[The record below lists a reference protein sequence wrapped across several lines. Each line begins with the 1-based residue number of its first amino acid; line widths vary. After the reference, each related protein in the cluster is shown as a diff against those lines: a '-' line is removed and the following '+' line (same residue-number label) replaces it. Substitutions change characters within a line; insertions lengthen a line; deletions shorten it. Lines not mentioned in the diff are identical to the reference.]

1 MTNKINI
8 FSIWLL
14 SLTFSIC
21 AIILIGGYT
30 RISDSGLSITEWL
43 PISGVIYPLSEAQWN
58 IEFSKYKEIDEF
70 ILVNNAMTLNEFK
83 IIYFWEWFHR
93 FFARLIGALYLIP
106 LIYFLI
112 KKQIHRSYKLR
123 VFSIGFLLGVQAV
136 IGWYM
141 VKSGL
146 VGRIDV
152 SQYRL
157 AMHLT
162 MAFVILGITFQTL
175 LDSNMKYISNKK
187 FYYKP
192 GNEFLFL
199 LLFLFIFLQI
209 AYGAFVSGTHSGLL
223 FNTWPMY
230 DGNIFPLIE
239 NNLLSGF
246 VNFFETREYIIFV
259 HRTSALLI
267 LLLVIYINYILYKKN
282 GAISKSY
289 LLMAFNFTFIL
300 QILLGVMMTFQN
312 IPWHLAL
319 AHQGNSIILFLI
331 SLSMWMLSK
340 KSLQKN
346 FIEETLS

>member
-1 MTNKINI
+1 MKINI
-8 FSIWLL
+8 FSIWLS
-14 SLTFSIC
+14 SLIVSIC

-43 PISGVIYPLSEAQWN
+43 PVTGVMYPLNNYQWQV
-58 IEFSKYKEIDEF
+58 EFSKYQQIDEF
-70 ILVNNAMTLNEFK
+70 MLVNSTMTLNEFK
-83 IIYFWEWFHR
+83 VIYFWEWFHR

-106 LIYFLI
+106 LVYLLI
-112 KKQIHRSYKLR
+112 KKKIHRSYQLR
-123 VFSIGFLLGVQAV
+123 IFLVGFLLGVQAV

-175 LDSNMKYISNKK
+175 LESNMKYISNKK

-239 NNLLSGF
+239 NNLLNGF

-259 HRTSALLI
+259 HRTSALFI

-282 GAISKSY
+282 STINKSY
-289 LLMAFNFTFIL
+289 LLLTFNFTFIL

-346 FIEETLS
+346 FNEETLS

>member
-1 MTNKINI
+1 MKINI

-14 SLTFSIC
+14 SLIVSIC

-43 PISGVIYPLSEAQWN
+43 PVTGVMYPLNNLQWQV
-58 IEFSKYKEIDEF
+58 EFSKYQQIDEF
-70 ILVNNAMTLNEFK
+70 MLVNSTMTLNEFK
-83 IIYFWEWFHR
+83 VIYFWEWFHR

-106 LIYFLI
+106 LIYLLAI
-112 KKQIHRSYKLR
+112 KKIHRSYQLR
-123 VFSIGFLLGVQAV
+123 IFSVGFLLGVQAV

-192 GNEFLFL
+192 GNAFLFF

-282 GAISKSY
+282 GATSKSY
-289 LLMAFNFTFIL
+289 LLFAFNFTFIL

-346 FIEETLS
+346 FNEETLS

>member
-1 MTNKINI
+1 MKINI
-8 FSIWLL
+8 FLIWLL
-14 SLTFSIC
+14 SLIVSIC

-43 PISGVIYPLSEAQWN
+43 PITGVMYPLNNYQWQV
-58 IEFSKYKEIDEF
+58 EFSKYQQIDEF
-70 ILVNNAMTLNEFK
+70 MLVNSTMTLNEFK
-83 IIYFWEWFHR
+83 VIYFWEWFHR

-106 LIYFLI
+106 LIYLLI
-112 KKQIHRSYKLR
+112 KRKIHRSYQLR
-123 VFSIGFLLGVQAV
+123 IFSVGFLLGVQAV

-282 GAISKSY
+282 SAINKSY
-289 LLMAFNFTFIL
+289 LLLTFNFTFIL
-300 QILLGVMMTFQN
+300 QILLGVIMTFQN

-346 FIEETLS
+346 F

>member
-1 MTNKINI
+1 MKINI

-14 SLTFSIC
+14 SLIVSIC

-43 PISGVIYPLSEAQWN
+43 PVTGVMYPLNNYQWQV
-58 IEFSKYKEIDEF
+58 EFSKYQQIDEF
-70 ILVNNAMTLNEFK
+70 MLVNSTMTLNEFK
-83 IIYFWEWFHR
+83 VIYFWEWFHR

-106 LIYFLI
+106 LIYLLI
-112 KKQIHRSYKLR
+112 KKKIHRSYQLR
-123 VFSIGFLLGVQAV
+123 IFSIGFLLGVQAV

-162 MAFVILGITFQTL
+162 MAFIILGITFQTY
-175 LDSNMKYISNKK
+175 LDSNMKYIINKK

-192 GNEFLFL
+192 GNAFLFL

-246 VNFFETREYIIFV
+246 VNFFETSEYIIFV
-259 HRTSALLI
+259 HRTSALFI
-267 LLLVIYINYILYKKN
+267 LLLVIFINYIIYKKN
-282 GAISKSY
+282 NAISKSY
-289 LLMAFNFTFIL
+289 LLLAFNFTLIL

-346 FIEETLS
+346 FNEETLS

>member
-1 MTNKINI
+1 MKINI

-14 SLTFSIC
+14 SLIFSIC

-43 PISGVIYPLSEAQWN
+43 PVTGVMYPLNNYQWQV
-58 IEFSKYKEIDEF
+58 EFSKYQKIDEF
-70 ILVNNAMTLNEFK
+70 MLVNSTMTLNEFK
-83 IIYFWEWFHR
+83 VIYFWEWFHR

-106 LIYFLI
+106 LIYLLI
-112 KKQIHRSYKLR
+112 KKKIHRSYQLR
-123 VFSIGFLLGVQAV
+123 IFLIGFLLGVQAV

-187 FYYKP
+187 SYYKP
-192 GNEFLFL
+192 GNEFLFS

-282 GAISKSY
+282 NAISKNY
-289 LLMAFNFTFIL
+289 LLLTFNFTFIL

-346 FIEETLS
+346 FNEETLS

>member
-1 MTNKINI
+1 MKINI
-8 FSIWLL
+8 FSIWLS
-14 SLTFSIC
+14 SLIVSIC

-43 PISGVIYPLSEAQWN
+43 PVTGVMYPLNNYQWQV
-58 IEFSKYKEIDEF
+58 EFSKYQQIDEF
-70 ILVNNAMTLNEFK
+70 MLVNSTMTLNEFK
-83 IIYFWEWFHR
+83 VIYFWEWFHR

-106 LIYFLI
+106 LVYLLI
-112 KKQIHRSYKLR
+112 KKKIHRSYQLR
-123 VFSIGFLLGVQAV
+123 IFLVGFLLGVQAV

-175 LDSNMKYISNKK
+175 LESNMKYISNKK

-239 NNLLSGF
+239 NNLLNGF

-282 GAISKSY
+282 SAINKSY
-289 LLMAFNFTFIL
+289 LLLTFNFTFIL

-346 FIEETLS
+346 FNEETLS

>member
-1 MTNKINI
+1 MKINI

-14 SLTFSIC
+14 SLIVSIC

-43 PISGVIYPLSEAQWN
+43 PITGVMYPLNNYQWQV
-58 IEFSKYKEIDEF
+58 EFSKYQQIDEF
-70 ILVNNAMTLNEFK
+70 MLVNSTMTLNEFK
-83 IIYFWEWFHR
+83 VIYFWEWFHR

-106 LIYFLI
+106 LIYLLI
-112 KKQIHRSYKLR
+112 KQKIHRSYQLR
-123 VFSIGFLLGVQAV
+123 IFSIGLLLGVQAV

-187 FYYKP
+187 FNYKT

-267 LLLVIYINYILYKKN
+267 LLLVIYINYMLYKKN
-282 GAISKSY
+282 SAINKSY
-289 LLMAFNFTFIL
+289 LLLTFNFTFIL

-346 FIEETLS
+346 FNEETLS

>member
-1 MTNKINI
+1 MKINTI
-8 FSIWLL
+8 SIWLL
-14 SLTFSIC
+14 SLIVAIC

-43 PISGVIYPLSEAQWN
+43 PVTGVMYPLSNYQWQV
-58 IEFSKYKEIDEF
+58 EFSKYQQIDEF
-70 ILVNNAMTLNEFK
+70 MLVNSTMTLNEFK
-83 IIYFWEWFHR
+83 VIYFWEWFHR

-106 LIYFLI
+106 LIYLLI
-112 KKQIHRSYKLR
+112 KKKIHRSYQLR
-123 VFSIGFLLGVQAV
+123 IFSIGVLLGVQAV

-175 LDSNMKYISNKK
+175 LDTNMKYISNRK

-192 GNEFLFL
+192 GNAFLFL

-267 LLLVIYINYILYKKN
+267 LLLVIYLNYILYKKN

-289 LLMAFNFTFIL
+289 LLLAFNFTFIL

-346 FIEETLS
+346 FNEETLS

>member
-1 MTNKINI
+1 MKINI

-14 SLTFSIC
+14 SLIVSIC

-43 PISGVIYPLSEAQWN
+43 PITGVMYPLNNYQWQV
-58 IEFSKYKEIDEF
+58 EFSKYQQIDEF
-70 ILVNNAMTLNEFK
+70 MLVNSTMTLNEFK
-83 IIYFWEWFHR
+83 VIYFWEWFHR

-106 LIYFLI
+106 LIYLLI
-112 KKQIHRSYKLR
+112 KKKIHRSYQLR
-123 VFSIGFLLGVQAV
+123 IFSIGFLLGVQAV

-175 LDSNMKYISNKK
+175 LDSNVKYFCNKK

-192 GNEFLFL
+192 GNAFLFL

-282 GAISKSY
+282 GALSKSY
-289 LLMAFNFTFIL
+289 LLLAFNFTFIL

-346 FIEETLS
+346 FNEETLS

>member
-1 MTNKINI
+1 MKINI

-14 SLTFSIC
+14 SLIVSIC

-43 PISGVIYPLSEAQWN
+43 PVTGVMYPLNNYQWQV
-58 IEFSKYKEIDEF
+58 EFSKYQQIDEF
-70 ILVNNAMTLNEFK
+70 MLVNSTMTLNEFK
-83 IIYFWEWFHR
+83 VIYFWEWFHR

-106 LIYFLI
+106 LIYLLF
-112 KKQIHRSYKLR
+112 KKKIHRSYQLR
-123 VFSIGFLLGVQAV
+123 IFSVGFLLGVQAV

-175 LDSNMKYISNKK
+175 LASNMKYISNKK

-192 GNEFLFL
+192 GNAFLFL

-267 LLLVIYINYILYKKN
+267 LLLVVYINYTLYKKN

-289 LLMAFNFTFIL
+289 LLLAFNITFIL

-346 FIEETLS
+346 FNEETLS

>member
-1 MTNKINI
+1 MKINI

-14 SLTFSIC
+14 SLTIAIC
-21 AIILIGGYT
+21 AIIIIGGYT

-43 PISGVIYPLSEAQWN
+43 PVTGIMYPLSNYQWQV
-58 IEFSKYKEIDEF
+58 EFSKYQQIDEF
-70 ILVNNAMTLNEFK
+70 MLVNSAMTLNEFK

-106 LIYFLI
+106 LIYMLI
-112 KKQIHRSYKLR
+112 KKKIHKKYLFRIFL
-123 VFSIGFLLGVQAV
+123 IGFLLGIQAF

-162 MAFVILGITFQTL
+162 MAFVILGITFQTFL
-175 LDSNMKYISNKK
+175 VSNIKYIDNKR
-187 FYYKP
+187 FYYKL

-223 FNTWPMY
+223 FNTWPTY
-230 DGNIFPLIE
+230 NGSIFPYIE
-239 NNLLSGF
+239 NKVLSGF
-246 VNFFETREYIIFV
+246 INFFETGEYIIFV
-259 HRTSALLI
+259 HRTFALLV
-267 LLLVIYINYILYKKN
+267 LLLVIHINYILYKKN
-282 GAISKSY
+282 REIIKSY
-289 LLMAFNFTFIL
+289 LLILFNLSFVL
-300 QILLGVMMTFQN
+300 QILLGVLMTFQN

-319 AHQGNSIILFLI
+319 AHQGNAIILFLI
-331 SLSMWMLSK
+331 SLSMWVLSK
-340 KSLQKN
+340 KSLQKT
-346 FIEETLS
+346 FSEETLS

>member
-1 MTNKINI
+1 MKINI

-14 SLTFSIC
+14 TLIVAIC

-43 PISGVIYPLSEAQWN
+43 PVTGVMYPLSNYQWQV
-58 IEFSKYKEIDEF
+58 EFSKYQQIDEF
-70 ILVNNAMTLNEFK
+70 MLVNSSMTLNEFK
-83 IIYFWEWFHR
+83 VIYFWEWFHR

-106 LIYFLI
+106 LIYLLI
-112 KKQIHRSYKLR
+112 KKKIHRSYQLR
-123 VFSIGFLLGVQAV
+123 IFSVGFLLGVQAV

-192 GNEFLFL
+192 GNAYLFL

-239 NNLLSGF
+239 NNLISGF

-259 HRTSALLI
+259 HRTSALFI

-282 GAISKSY
+282 GAISESY
-289 LLMAFNFTFIL
+289 LLLAFNFTFIL

-340 KSLQKN
+340 KSLQKK
-346 FIEETLS
+346 F